1 MKSWIW
7 YAVAVLMF
15 VDAVG
20 YTFGAIDPIRRALN
34 PADPYWQ
41 KRLLLNLM
49 LANQGMY
56 LAAAIALVGAVMQVH
71 EQRGAFALL
80 ALTLATCVYTL
91 VTVPL
96 LTPRDSVH
104 VIPRA
109 IAAVLIL
116 LGLHLS

>member
-1 MKSWIW
+1 MRHWIW
-7 YAVAVLMF
+7 YAVALLML

-20 YTFGAIDPIRRALN
+20 YTFGAIHPIRRALN

-56 LAAAIALVGAVMQVH
+56 LAAAVAIVGAVMKAHQ
-71 EQRGAFALL
+71 QRGAFALL

-91 VTVPL
+91 ITVPL
-96 LTPRDSVH
+96 LTPRDSGH

-109 IAAVLIL
+109 LAAVLIIIGFYL
-116 LGLHLS
+116 T